1 MQSQED
7 QAEHGSFLAL
17 RSSTGLSRNL
27 SNANDALPALCSP
40 RISSLLLQANI
51 VSMPSWPRGMSPSR
65 CLGIRCQGLAGA
77 FQFSFLGH
85 AEFNDQY
92 FGTRNGRVL
101 DCVMWKKI
109 SKSAKEIL
117 RQRRTQTPVSTIES
131 ACLQNKCRMQRAFK
145 KLCEISMS
153 RMHLYEFI

>member
-1 MQSQED
+1 MLCLSIHLQSQED

-117 RQRRTQTPVSTIES
+117 RQRRTQTRYQRLNP
-131 ACLQNKCRMQRAFK
+131 RAFK
-145 KLCEISMS
+145 TNAECNVHSRSVVKLA
-153 RMHLYEFI
+153 